1 MVDYQNL
8 SIVLT
13 GVGLIIALVYQSMT
27 LRYTSKARQRELIM
41 QRSQTYSFEYLKTW
55 SEVIG
60 MSDWEDPIDWAKKY
74 GRKANPEAYS
84 KWMYIMRVI
93 GLGGLHLQEGADPDL
108 LFKLYPM
115 SAIIPLWEQFEPII
129 MFMRERMNDPHIWEP
144 LEYLYNEAKK
154 RAPELTAVA
163 WSTVE

>member
-41 QRSQTYSFEYLKTW
+41 QRSQTYNVEYQKAW
-55 SEVIG
+55 WEVIG
-60 MSDWEDPIDWAKKY
+60 MSDWEDAEDWAKKY
-74 GRKANPEAYS
+74 GPKANLEAYS
-84 KWMYIMRVI
+84 KWMYIMRDF
-93 GLGGLHLQEGADPDL
+93 GLAGIYLQEGADPDL
-108 LFKLYPM
+108 LFKLYPL
-115 SAIIPLWEQFEPII
+115 SAVIPMWEQFEPII

-154 RAPELTAVA
+154 RAPELTTARE
-163 WSTVE
+163 SEE